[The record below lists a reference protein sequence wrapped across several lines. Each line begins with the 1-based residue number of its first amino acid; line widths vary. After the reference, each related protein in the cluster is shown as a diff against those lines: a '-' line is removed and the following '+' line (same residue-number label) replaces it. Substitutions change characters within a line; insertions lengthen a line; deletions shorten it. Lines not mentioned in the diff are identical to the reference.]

1 MAEEFWD
8 TVILGAGPVGLVTA
22 LAAARYGSVLVM
34 SPQVQHGGGVGR
46 VDAVPLALLALFVEF
61 GLHPSEIKAEETHE
75 YRLAA
80 WENKTPEL
88 VRGSATVHI
97 ERPLLERSL
106 IALAR
111 RHPAITIR
119 FGDLPSRWPAARM
132 RLDATGRRAVSADR
146 RLAPGNPAICRTYI
160 MSGGDFSKSLQA
172 LRIAALPTGYA
183 YRIATRRSLILG
195 IVQGRNEWASPMKDL
210 AGGLRRYA
218 ADWLLA
224 GIDTNRLTPGIGGH
238 ASIQWAI
245 GPATPVRI
253 GDAAFARDA
262 LASQGIANG
271 ISGGLK
277 VLAGASSTSDWSRHL
292 NAEALAHLANLRNM
306 ISVCCYAD
314 RPYWSN
320 HAYALADI
328 QHQIGER

>member
-1 MAEEFWD
+1 M
-8 TVILGAGPVGLVTA
+8 P
-22 LAAARYGSVLVM
+22 
-34 SPQVQHGGGVGR
+34 
-46 VDAVPLALLALFVEF
+46 
-61 GLHPSEIKAEETHE
+61 
-75 YRLAA
+75 
-80 WENKTPEL
+80 
-88 VRGSATVHI
+88 
-97 ERPLLERSL
+97 
-106 IALAR
+106 
-111 RHPAITIR
+111 
-119 FGDLPSRWPAARM
+119 
-132 RLDATGRRAVSADR
+132 
-146 RLAPGNPAICRTYI
+146 
-160 MSGGDFSKSLQA
+160 
-172 LRIAALPTGYA
+172 ALPTGYA
-183 YRIATRRSLILG
+183 YGIGTRRSLILG
-195 IVQGRNEWASPMKDL
+195 IVQGRSEWASPMKDL

-306 ISVCCYAD
+306 ISVCCCAD